1 MTVRVRRG
9 RRGGMAA
16 LALLAGASLLRSSM
30 AVSAPRSNPAHTLNL
45 RLENGKADPA
55 PDAAIGKW
63 VSEGLP
69 AKNWKLAEAAL
80 TVPPRGIRD
89 GLSLLAL
96 VVKVGGDRPRPVLT
110 NAVTSE
116 QLVSAL
122 GVELGKD
129 DRVKPT
135 GMLWTGMRFQVVR
148 IEHVVETTPVTVP
161 FETLI
166 QYSKAMDPSEVRVT
180 AKGQMGTAV
189 WTWRVTY
196 RNGREIGRVLLSEN
210 VLTPPVDEV
219 LLKGKPASGAHGSQI
234 GQASWY
240 DFCRIDGDY
249 AAHLTLPFGTVVTV
263 TNLDNGKTV
272 IVVINDRGPYGVPG
286 RIIDLC
292 DSAFSQIAPLSQG
305 VANVQ
310 IAW

>member
-1 MTVRVRRG
+1 
-9 RRGGMAA
+9 MAA

-45 RLENGKADPA
+45 RLENGKADLA
-55 PDAAIGKW
+55 PDATIGKW

-80 TVPPRGIRD
+80 TVLPRGTRD

-110 NAVTSE
+110 NAVTSD

-166 QYSKAMDPSEVRVT
+166 QYSKAMDPSEVKVT
-180 AKGQMGTAV
+180 TKGQMGTAV

-196 RNGREIGRVLLSEN
+196 RNGREVGRVLLSEK

-272 IVVINDRGPYGVPG
+272 TVVINDRGPYGVPG

-292 DSAFSQIAPLSQG
+292 DSAFAQIAPLGQG
-305 VANVQ
+305 VAHVELT
-310 IAW
+310 W

>member
-1 MTVRVRRG
+1 
-9 RRGGMAA
+9 MAA

-30 AVSAPRSNPAHTLNL
+30 AVSAPRSNAAHTLNL
-45 RLENGKADPA
+45 RLENGKADRA
-55 PDAAIGKW
+55 PDATIGKW
-63 VSEGLP
+63 VIEGLP

-80 TVPPRGIRD
+80 SVPSRGIRD
-89 GLSLLAL
+89 GLLLLAL
-96 VVKVGGDRPRPVLT
+96 VVKVGVDRPRPVLT
-110 NAVTSE
+110 NAVTSD

-122 GVELGKD
+122 GIELGKD
-129 DRVKPT
+129 DRVQPT
-135 GMLWTGMRFQVVR
+135 GILWTGMRFRVVR

-166 QYSKAMDPSEVRVT
+166 QYSKAMDPSEAKVT
-180 AKGQMGTAV
+180 TKGQMGTAV

-196 RNGREIGRVLLSEN
+196 RNGREVGRILLSEN
-210 VLTPPVDEV
+210 VLTPPVNEV

-272 IVVINDRGPYGVPG
+272 TVVINDRGPYGVPG